1 MPLGVRAMTG
11 IVSGFQTGTS
21 WGHPEGLSWREAEP
35 CRKGGCLVS
44 SGDPRISPATVPAW
58 LSPQPFLVGTD
69 RYMRADSWHPGSTK
83 AGRLQGGVEDLLMEE
98 NPVWAIAQADH
109 AATAEHTSGQ
119 PYSAAEVKPCCCPS
133 QAGRGCR
140 EETDPLFTVGKTK
153 GFPLPWDIIQFPQ
166 TLVLRAHFPS
176 LPLCSCSRTFV
187 AQLRCPELRGAQCL
201 PLLLS
206 VPAGT
211 GLHSTVGMGL
221 SAGPQQWKSCPC
233 WPGSP
238 GEYSTSR
245 GCPLGAGLC
254 LTTACAQA
262 LMDLCV

>member
-1 MPLGVRAMTG
+1 MLT
-11 IVSGFQTGTS
+11 
-21 WGHPEGLSWREAEP
+21 
-35 CRKGGCLVS
+35 
-44 SGDPRISPATVPAW
+44 
-58 LSPQPFLVGTD
+58 
-69 RYMRADSWHPGSTK
+69 
-83 AGRLQGGVEDLLMEE
+83 EE

-109 AATAEHTSGQ
+109 AATAQHTSGQ

-153 GFPLPWDIIQFPQ
+153 GFPLPWDIIQLPQ
-166 TLVLRAHFPS
+166 TLALRAHFPS

-201 PLLLS
+201 PLLFS

-221 SAGPQQWKSCPC
+221 SAGPRQWKSCPC

-238 GEYSTSR
+238 GEYLTSR

-262 LMDLCV
+262 LMDLCVRVSHSPQPPRAACSSKDSAVGEISKLSSTSDHTEGASSRDSEMAFAPHGVSI